1 MTQTKS
7 SLVAASAAVFLTSIA
22 FQQVLTVPATP
33 SSPATVQIA

>member
-7 SLVAASAAVFLTSIA
+7 SLAAAVAAVFLTSIA
-22 FQQVLTVPATP
+22 FQQVLTVPVAP